1 MVMHW
6 QGTEWA
12 CDQEKVIQSN
22 LGKMKT
28 PDSLRKSIV
37 KIHLL
42 MDLN

>member
-12 CDQEKVIQSN
+12 YDQEKVLQSSH
-22 LGKMKT
+22 GKMKT
-28 PDSLRKSIV
+28 PDSLTKSIV